1 MAIGAFIAM
10 SQFEDMQAFV
20 RIVEAGSI
28 TKAAEQLNMVKS
40 AVSRRLNQLE
50 QRLGTSLL
58 TRTTR
63 QQVLT
68 EAGRS
73 YYLQC
78 LRILEDVA
86 EVEAE
91 IKNERCALAGRIKIA
106 APLSFGLA
114 HLSAPLRQFKET
126 HPDITFEIDFNDRQV
141 DIVEEGFDLAIRIA
155 HLKDSSFIA
164 KKITSIRLILC
175 ASPSYLAQHGVP
187 RRPQD
192 LRNGH
197 VKLHYSGA
205 PETWRFKD
213 NKGEPLLLKVASSI
227 TANNGDFLCQAAID
241 GQGLTLTPDFVCY
254 QQIKAG
260 QLKSVLGSYLV
271 DNEINAYAVYPHTR
285 HLSLRVR
292 RFIDYLADYFG
303 ETPYWRIPN

>member
-1 MAIGAFIAM
+1 MN
-10 SQFEDMQAFV
+10 QFEDMQAFV

-78 LRILEDVA
+78 LRIIEDVA

-91 IKNERCALAGRIKIA
+91 IKNERCALAGRIKVA

-114 HLSAPLRQFKET
+114 HLSAPLRQFKEA
-126 HPDITFEIDFNDRQV
+126 HPDITFEVDFNDRQV
-141 DIVEEGFDLAIRIA
+141 DIVEEGFDVAIRIA
-155 HLKDSSFIA
+155 NLKDSSFIA
-164 KKITSIRLILC
+164 KKITSIKLMLC
-175 ASPSYLAQHGVP
+175 ASPSYLAQYGTP
-187 RRPQD
+187 EKPQD
-192 LRNGH
+192 LRHGH
-197 VKLHYSGA
+197 VKLHYTGA

-213 NKGEPLLLKVASSI
+213 SKGEPLLLKVATSI
-227 TANNGDFLCQAAID
+227 AANNGDFLCQAAID
-241 GQGLTLTPDFVCY
+241 GQGITLTPDFVCY
-254 QQIKAG
+254 QPVKSG
-260 QLKSVLGSYLV
+260 QLKTLLANHLI
-271 DNEINAYAVYPHTR
+271 DNEINAYAVYPHNR

-292 RFIDYLADYFG
+292 RFINYLADYFG
-303 ETPYWRIPN
+303 DTPYWRVSS